1 MNPFRSNQLASPK
14 PLSVYYVELSVTTL
28 KKDLEKLNAIGI

>member
-1 MNPFRSNQLASPK
+1 MNPFRSNQLAFPK
-14 PLSVYYVELSVTTL
+14 PFSVYHVKLSVTTL